1 LRDDRSIRA
10 ALALALTLGALGML
24 NWQALETTRSN
35 SRRIGFQLGAGGQG
49 AGVDDVEPGLPAAQ
63 AGLRRGDTLL
73 SVNGMPVDSQ
83 PGYGAA
89 AHGFRAGRPAQFK
102 VRREGRIVDLILRPG
117 VPFPLFAFAFNALT
131 ALGFLLVALLALT
144 QGLAELRSRLLLGF
158 SAAVALELLLPG
170 TVTPVIGHGSV
181 NAFARV
187 AYDLLTGVELA
198 VELHLASLI
207 PERAAWLRRRPWVV
221 PLYYAAGLALGG
233 VLCAAFIAEQV
244 LGSTAFPW
252 TNEQAMAALNQVGLP
267 LWALAVSVL
276 LGIQAVRY
284 PEPRGRHQAGLVM
297 TATTAWFLFTLYISI
312 STWSGNPPPSGFG
325 SLQSLV
331 LLLYPLALFA
341 AIFRY
346 HLFDIELVV
355 RRGLLYTALSGA
367 LVLLFYA
374 ALGALSLFLPASF
387 RDRHT
392 LWTVGIAMLLLGLL
406 FAPLRQFAHRLI
418 DRGFFPERTELRQ
431 RLIALAGELPALGKL
446 PLMGRHLVSRMTEI
460 FGSRS
465 ALLLIANPESSLLKV
480 LAATGGAWEDAER
493 WLLIDLDDPAI
504 EPLKRAARPLPARQM
519 AARSPVL
526 AHRLRD
532 LDAASLAVPLLI
544 PGRFIGALVVGGK
557 SDGRPY
563 PAEEQ
568 DLLTL
573 LAHHVASVFENAR
586 LFESAT
592 YESLTGLLRREA
604 ILEELDREMER
615 AQRYGRPLTLAM
627 ADLDYFKEI
636 NDRYGHLAGDTL
648 LKAISQAANEGL
660 RSTDMIGRYGGEEF
674 LLVLPETDIVG
685 AVSVAEKI
693 RALVQ
698 KTTVPMEDGTVVQV
712 TISIGLASLFGTP
725 ARETRLTARD
735 LIAAADRSLYE
746 AKNSGR
752 NRVYPLVA

>member
-1 LRDDRSIRA
+1 M
-10 ALALALTLGALGML
+10 TLGALGL
-24 NWQALETTRSN
+24 LYWQGLETSRSN
-35 SRRIGFQLGAGGQG
+35 SRRIGFQLGASRDGG
-49 AGVDDVEPGLPAAQ
+49 VLIDDVEAGLPAAQ
-63 AGLRRGDTLL
+63 AGMRRGDVLL
-73 SVNGMPVDSQ
+73 SVDGMPVGTQ
-83 PGYGAA
+83 PQYGAA
-89 AHGFRAGRPAQFK
+89 AHRFRTGLAVRFH
-102 VRREGRIVDLILRPG
+102 VRRGGGTVDLSLRPG
-117 VPFPLFAFAFNALT
+117 VPFPLFAFAVNAVT

-144 QGLAELRSRLLLGF
+144 QGLAELRTRLLLGF

-170 TVTPVIGHGSV
+170 TVTPVIGHGRV
-181 NAFARV
+181 NALARI
-187 AYDLLTGVELA
+187 AYDLLTGIELA
-198 VELHLASLI
+198 LELHLASLI
-207 PERAAWLRRRPWVV
+207 PERSAWLRRRPWVV
-221 PLYYAAGLALGG
+221 PIYYAAGLTLGG
-233 VLCAAFIAEQV
+233 VLSAIFINDEI
-244 LGSTAFPW
+244 LGRASYPW
-252 TNEQAMAALNQVGLP
+252 TQDQAVAALNQVGLP
-267 LWALAVSVL
+267 LWALAVSILV
-276 LGIQAVRY
+276 GIQAVRY

-297 TATTAWFLFTLYISI
+297 TATTAWFLLTVYFSV
-312 STWSGNPPPSGFG
+312 STWSGNPLPGGFE

-355 RRGLLYTALSGA
+355 KRGMLYTALSGA
-367 LVLLFYA
+367 LVLLFYG
-374 ALGALSLFLPASF
+374 ALGALSLLLPDSF
-387 RDRHT
+387 RDRHA
-392 LWTVGIAMLLLGLL
+392 LWTMGIAMLILGLL

-446 PLMGRHLVSRMTEI
+446 PLMGRHLVSRITEI

-465 ALLLIANPESSLLKV
+465 ALLLIASPESSLLKV

-504 EPLKRAARPLPARQM
+504 EPLKRAARPLPARQL

-544 PGRFIGALVVGGK
+544 PGRFIGALVAGGK
-557 SDGRPY
+557 SDGQPY

-604 ILEELDREMER
+604 ILEELDLELER

-648 LKAISQAANEGL
+648 LKAISTAAGEGL
-660 RSTDMIGRYGGEEF
+660 RSTDKIGRYGGEEF
-674 LLVLPETDIVG
+674 LVVLPETDIAG

-693 RALVQ
+693 RTLVQ
-698 KTTVPMEDGTVVQV
+698 KTSVPMEDGTQVQV
-712 TISIGLASLFGTP
+712 TISIGLASLFSAP
-725 ARETRLTARD
+725 ARDARLTARD

-752 NRVYPLVA
+752 NRVFPMVA